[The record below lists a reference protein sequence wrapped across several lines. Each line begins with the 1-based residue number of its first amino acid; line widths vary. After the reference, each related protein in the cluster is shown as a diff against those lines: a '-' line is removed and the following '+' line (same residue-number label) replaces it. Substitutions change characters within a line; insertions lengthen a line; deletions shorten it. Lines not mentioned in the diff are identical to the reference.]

1 MLKLITE
8 GKTEVLNVDD
18 FYIKEKADGL
28 DELVF
33 NISIYDKAY
42 PDILEEAAIEYDQRY
57 LIKAIDAGSSTA
69 KVKCQLDVD
78 AFKEKMY
85 LKYTN
90 GSATLIETIG
100 TVLPTDWQVLD
111 ESGSTIRRTIEGDY
125 TALDVLDKC
134 RDTYNVAFRFD
145 NKLKQ
150 LKAIDVSKKEPLGA
164 FASRE
169 LNLKEINYKGKSTDL
184 YTRLYAYGKNGLSF
198 ADINDGK
205 PYVECLKYTDKII
218 SRYWKDDRYE
228 QAENLKEAAQKA
240 VDAAAIPERSYEC
253 SVYDLAQTNPEMY
266 SFQDFGLF
274 NIVTLIDDIKNI
286 SINYQ
291 VVEYLK
297 YPFYPEK
304 NTVTLSSVAPKIQN
318 SVKNI
323 ITQIEN
329 PNSQFRTN
337 IQNLINELG
346 NQISGQNGGNMV
358 ITQNEQGQPNGIMIM
373 DTPDKATAK
382 KVLWFN
388 LSGIAYSDTGVN
400 GNYSAVWSFEEG
412 GFIADWLVAGTINA
426 INIIGSFIKGST
438 LQFGSD
444 ENKTVKV
451 YGNNTGVT
459 FQGNGNINMS
469 TQGMFDLINY
479 VAGSNYSTISNRI
492 YATDSDKSNGVW
504 LLNRNTDTQKEAN
517 RIHIYKNKNGGSSGF
532 ELLNYSDDSK
542 LANIIVMKSGDAN
555 SIDISNLDKSGKM
568 ANQIYMESGN
578 ANKIGFFQFD
588 SAGYPEANVNI
599 TNNEAQIGHGDS
611 CYMHFNND
619 GYIYIKVGG
628 EGAYKCG
635 FVDING
641 HKVLAAL

>member
-100 TVLPTDWQVLD
+100 SVLPTDWQVLD

-150 LKAIDVSKKEPLGA
+150 IKAIDVSKKEPLGA

-218 SRYWKDDRYE
+218 CRYWKDDRYE

-266 SFQDFGLF
+266 SFQDFELF
-274 NIVTLIDDIKNI
+274 NIVTLIDDIKDI

-297 YPFYPEK
+297 CPFYPEK

-400 GNYSAVWSFEEG
+400 GNYSSVWSFEEG

-451 YGNNTGVT
+451 YGSNTGVT
-459 FQGNGNINMS
+459 FQGNGNINMQ
-469 TQGMFDLINY
+469 TQGIFDLTNY
-479 VAGSNYSTISNRI
+479 AAGSNYSTVSNRI

-635 FVDING
+635 FVNING

>member
-1 MLKLITE
+1 
-8 GKTEVLNVDD
+8 
-18 FYIKEKADGL
+18 
-28 DELVF
+28 
-33 NISIYDKAY
+33 
-42 PDILEEAAIEYDQRY
+42 
-57 LIKAIDAGSSTA
+57 
-69 KVKCQLDVD
+69 
-78 AFKEKMY
+78 
-85 LKYTN
+85 
-90 GSATLIETIG
+90 
-100 TVLPTDWQVLD
+100 
-111 ESGSTIRRTIEGDY
+111 
-125 TALDVLDKC
+125 
-134 RDTYNVAFRFD
+134 
-145 NKLKQ
+145 
-150 LKAIDVSKKEPLGA
+150 
-164 FASRE
+164 
-169 LNLKEINYKGKSTDL
+169 
-184 YTRLYAYGKNGLSF
+184 
-198 ADINDGK
+198 
-205 PYVECLKYTDKII
+205 
-218 SRYWKDDRYE
+218 
-228 QAENLKEAAQKA
+228 
-240 VDAAAIPERSYEC
+240 
-253 SVYDLAQTNPEMY
+253 
-266 SFQDFGLF
+266 
-274 NIVTLIDDIKNI
+274 
-286 SINYQ
+286 
-291 VVEYLK
+291 
-297 YPFYPEK
+297 
-304 NTVTLSSVAPKIQN
+304 
-318 SVKNI
+318 
-323 ITQIEN
+323 
-329 PNSQFRTN
+329 
-337 IQNLINELG
+337 
-346 NQISGQNGGNMV
+346 
-358 ITQNEQGQPNGIMIM
+358 MIM

-451 YGNNTGVT
+451 YGNNTGVA

-469 TQGMFDLINY
+469 TQGMFDLTNY
-479 VAGSNYSTISNRI
+479 VADSNYSIISNRI

-542 LANIIVMKSGDAN
+542 LANIIMMKSGDAN

-599 TNNEAQIGHGDS
+599 TNNEAQIGHGNS

>member
-145 NKLKQ
+145 NKFKQ
-150 LKAIDVSKKEPLGA
+150 LKAIDISKKEPLGA

-228 QAENLKEAAQKA
+228 QADNLKEAAQKA

-266 SFQDFGLF
+266 SFQDFELF
-274 NIVTLIDDIKNI
+274 NIVTLIDDIKDI

-323 ITQIEN
+323 I
-329 PNSQFRTN
+329 
-337 IQNLINELG
+337 NELG
-346 NQISGQNGGNMV
+346 NQRSGDTGGNMV

-451 YGNNTGVT
+451 YGNNTGVA

-469 TQGMFDLINY
+469 TQGMFDLTNY
-479 VAGSNYSTISNRI
+479 VADSNYSIISNRI

-542 LANIIVMKSGDAN
+542 LANIIMMKSGDAN

-599 TNNEAQIGHGDS
+599 TNNEAQIGHGNS

>member
-28 DELVF
+28 DELIF

-42 PDILEEAAIEYDQRY
+42 PDILEEAAIEYEQRY

-125 TALDVLDKC
+125 TALDVLEKC

-228 QAENLKEAAQKA
+228 QAENLKEAAQKT

-274 NIVTLIDDIKNI
+274 NIVTLIDDIKDI

-451 YGNNTGVT
+451 YGSNTGVT

-469 TQGMFDLINY
+469 TQGMFDLTNY
-479 VAGSNYSTISNRI
+479 VAGSNYSNISNRI

-542 LANIIVMKSGDAN
+542 LANTITMASGDSNDIAIRNSDKNGKLAN
-555 SIDISNLDKSGKM
+555 SFMMG
-568 ANQIYMESGN
+568 SGN
-578 ANKIGFFQFD
+578 INRIGLYQYD
-588 SAGYPEANVNI
+588 TAGNTEANINI
-599 TNNEAQIGHGDS
+599 TSNEAQIGHGDS

-635 FVDING
+635 FVDVNG